1 VTLRRSFN
9 WDGKIGRGQERR
21 FAGWYPAPEPHT
33 VDFMSTDNP
42 QQLEQIISR
51 AQQATVSPLTD
62 YKEFTKD
69 TVQLEGIHQC
79 RFSPNIACIYIS
91 CPGLPALSFYDLP
104 GIIGQA
110 EDPQDV
116 KFVKELVMEYVRDP
130 EALLL
135 VTCSMENDIANS
147 TAGGIARQLKAT
159 DRCIGMP
166 PSLRYVSTSSL
177 TCARCSH
184 KARSSPPCQLP

>member
-1 VTLRRSFN
+1 VTLRRSFH
-9 WDGKIGRGQERR
+9 WDGRVGRGGSERR
-21 FAGWYPAPEPHT
+21 FVGWQQSQEPQTVEFMATDDPE
-33 VDFMSTDNP
+33 
-42 QQLEQIISR
+42 QLEQIIGR
-51 AQQATVSPLTD
+51 AQQATVSPMTD

-69 TVQLEGIHQC
+69 SIQHLEGIHKC
-79 RFSPNIACIYIS
+79 SFSPNIVCIYIS

-110 EDPQDV
+110 EDPRDV
-116 KFVKELVMEYVRDP
+116 KFVRDLVVDYVKDP

-159 DRCIGMP
+159 DRCIGKLSCILFHVMTDM
-166 PSLRYVSTSSL
+166 L
-177 TCARCSH
+177 
-184 KARSSPPCQLP
+184 

>member
-9 WDGKIGRGQERR
+9 WDGKTGRGQERR
-21 FAGWYPAPEPHT
+21 FAGWYLAPEPHT
-33 VDFMSTDNP
+33 VEFMSTDNP

-51 AQQATVSPLTD
+51 AQHATVSPLAE

-69 TVQLEGIHQC
+69 TVRLEGIHQC
-79 RFSPNIACIYIS
+79 RFSPNIVCIYIS
-91 CPGLPALSFYDLP
+91 CPDLPALSFYDLP

-159 DRCIGMP
+159 DRCIGKP
-166 PSLRYVSTSSL
+166 PSLRYFSTSPL
-177 TCARCSH
+177 TCTRCSD
-184 KARSSPPCQLP
+184 KTRSSPPCQLP